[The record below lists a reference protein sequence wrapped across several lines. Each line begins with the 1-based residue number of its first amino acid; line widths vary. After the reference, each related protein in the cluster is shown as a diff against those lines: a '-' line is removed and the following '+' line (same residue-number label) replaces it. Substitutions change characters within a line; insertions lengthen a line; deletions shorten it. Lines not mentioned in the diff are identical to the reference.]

1 MLTWFLR
8 VRDFDGHFRM
18 WLLLL
23 PEHAAQQIEG
33 ALPDVN
39 VVVDQVLH
47 QDGHHLA
54 WQGVVVARQQA
65 DHGHGQVV
73 VSPVE
78 FA

>member
-1 MLTWFLR
+1 
-8 VRDFDGHFRM
+8 
-18 WLLLL
+18 
-23 PEHAAQQIEG
+23 
-33 ALPDVN
+33 
-39 VVVDQVLH
+39 VDQVLH